1 MKTTKLTML
10 FFVFLTMFTVQNLH
24 AQWTKMNWEE
34 NNLRFE
40 MPTDFS
46 IDQNDATTFT
56 AKGSIFV
63 MTIKALDDYEGAYTT
78 CKNAAKAIECSDT
91 IVIEE
96 SSLDY
101 QDGLLG
107 YEAYYTAK
115 QQGKPMHMII
125 GGYED
130 VLLGDTYSI
139 QILYWDDPEQNDVN
153 YKAAIYIMR
162 SLGLIDE

>member
-1 MKTTKLTML
+1 
-10 FFVFLTMFTVQNLH
+10 MFTAQNLH
-24 AQWTKMNWEE
+24 AQWTDMEWNE
-34 NNLRFE
+34 NNLKFK
-40 MPTDFS
+40 MPTDFK

-56 AKGSIFV
+56 ATGSIFV
-63 MTIKALDDYEGAYTT
+63 MTIKAVYDYEDAYTT
-78 CKNAAKAIECSDT
+78 CKNAAKAIDCSDT
-91 IVIEE
+91 IVVEE

-101 QDGLLG
+101 QNGLVG

-125 GGYED
+125 GGYQD
-130 VLLGDTYSI
+130 DLLGDNYSI